1 MQNQVALVTGGAS
14 EHTMREF
21 KGKNAVITGG
31 ASGIGLGIASR
42 CVEEGMNVMLAD
54 INEADL
60 RLAVEG
66 LNNRGVMVFGMRTDV
81 SKRADVQALAD
92 RTLETFGGVHLLVNN
107 AGVGAGTSPWES
119 TWNDWEWVIG
129 VDLWGV
135 INGVKIFTPIMVSQ
149 NTECHIVN
157 TSSMAGMAAY
167 MHSAPYQVA
176 KHAVVALSENLSV
189 ALEMQK
195 ALVKVSVLCPGF
207 VRTRTMESERN
218 RPIELRDE
226 PREIS
231 FEQQAM
237 LRAAREAVEAG
248 MSPDELASHVFRA
261 LREERFYILTHPEE
275 IPSIRERMENIL
287 NGRNPRNPSG
297 TMTVPR
303 GE

>member
-1 MQNQVALVTGGAS
+1 
-14 EHTMREF
+14 
-21 KGKNAVITGG
+21 
-31 ASGIGLGIASR
+31 
-42 CVEEGMNVMLAD
+42 MNVVLAD

-60 RLAVEG
+60 RRAVEA
-66 LNNRGVMVFGMRTDV
+66 LDNRGVIVLGVRTDV

-92 RTLETFGGVHLLVNN
+92 RTLETFGAVHLLVNN

-135 INGVKIFTPIMVSQ
+135 INGVKVFTPIMVSQ

-157 TSSMAGMAAY
+157 TSSIAGMVAY

-189 ALEMQK
+189 ALELRK

-218 RPIELRDE
+218 RPIKLRDE
-226 PREIS
+226 PRAMS
-231 FEQQAM
+231 LEQQAM
-237 LRAAREAVEAG
+237 LRAAKESVEAG

-261 LREERFYILTHPEE
+261 IREERFYIFTHPEE
-275 IPSIRERMENIL
+275 MQSIRERMENIL
-287 NGRNPRNPSG
+287 HGRNPRNPS
-297 TMTVPR
+297 T
-303 GE
+303 

>member
-1 MQNQVALVTGGAS
+1 
-14 EHTMREF
+14 MREF

-31 ASGIGLGIASR
+31 ASGIGLGIACR
-42 CVEEGMNVMLAD
+42 CVEEGMNVVLAD

-60 RLAVEG
+60 RRAVEA
-66 LNNRGVMVFGMRTDV
+66 LKNRGVLVLGARTDV

-92 RTLETFGGVHLLVNN
+92 RTLETFGVVHLLVNN

-157 TSSMAGMAAY
+157 TSSIAGMVAY
-167 MHSAPYQVA
+167 MHSAPYQVV

-195 ALVKVSVLCPGF
+195 TLVKVSVLCPGF
-207 VRTRTMESERN
+207 VRTRAMESDRN
-218 RPIELRDE
+218 RPLELRDE
-226 PREIS
+226 PREMS
-231 FEQQAM
+231 LEQQAM

-248 MSPDELASHVFRA
+248 MSPNELASHVFRA
-261 LREERFYILTHPEE
+261 IREERFYILTHPEE
-275 IPSIRERMENIL
+275 MPSIQERMENIL
-287 NGRNPRNPSG
+287 RGRNPQNPSG